1 MADNH
6 EESLD
11 QLLNEASDL
20 ERDIA
25 MVSAQITVAIE
36 ANKFLGE
43 PVDGEWFRKVNF
55 ALSMKKHDLKV
66 LNREM
71 VDLKKSAEYEK
82 KIKFQ
87 IKQQTKFERCFI
99 DIAKEKLDSD
109 LFKELIS
116 IAKQLQF
123 ERENGVNLRKVK

>member
-1 MADNH
+1 LVNNYEVSLEELLIKAD
-6 EESLD
+6 EID
-11 QLLNEASDL
+11 
-20 ERDIA
+20 RDIA

-36 ANKFLGE
+36 ANKFLNE
-43 PVDGEWFRKVNF
+43 PVNREWFRKVNF

-66 LNREM
+66 LNKQIGE
-71 VDLKKSAEYEK
+71 LKKLSEQEK
-82 KIKFQ
+82 KIKYQ
-87 IKQQTKFERCFI
+87 IKQQTKFERCFV

-123 ERENGVNLRKVK
+123 ERENGVNLRKAK

>member
-1 MADNH
+1 VNNYEVSLEELLIKAD
-6 EESLD
+6 EID
-11 QLLNEASDL
+11 
-20 ERDIA
+20 RDIA

-36 ANKFLGE
+36 ANKFLNE
-43 PVDGEWFRKVNF
+43 PVNREWFRKVNF

-66 LNREM
+66 LNKQIGE
-71 VDLKKSAEYEK
+71 LKKLSEQEK
-82 KIKFQ
+82 KIKYQ
-87 IKQQTKFERCFI
+87 IKQQTKFERCFV

-123 ERENGVNLRKVK
+123 ERENGVNLRKAK